1 MKSDLKVLHPSKK
14 LLSNMSNFFASK
26 AILFYGIYI
35 NIDFILFFHQ
45 LSCIKVHSL
54 TFEGVIQLVMGK
66 WGDMI

>member
-26 AILFYGIYI
+26 AILFYSIYI
-35 NIDFILFFHQ
+35 NIDFILFFYQ

-54 TFEGVIQLVMGK
+54 TFESVIQLSHG
-66 WGDMI
+66 